1 MRSTEASESPTEGQG
16 DVLVR
21 AAREAR
27 KQAYCPYSGFAVGAA
42 LLAASGRIYHGCN
55 IENAS
60 YSVTVCAERA
70 ALFTAVSAGERR
82 FEAIAVVAA
91 GSSPPRP
98 CGPCL
103 QALVEFAPELRLY
116 LATADGDGVDCV
128 SLSGLLP
135 QPFRL
140 QGGGRG

>member
-1 MRSTEASESPTEGQG
+1 MTSSERWPAGEG
-16 DVLVR
+16 DMLVQ
-21 AAREAR
+21 AAQKAR
-27 KQAYCPYSGFAVGAA
+27 QQAYCPYSGFAVGAA
-42 LLAASGRIYHGCN
+42 LLVGGGRAYLGCN

-70 ALFTAVSAGERR
+70 ALFAAVSAGERSMQ
-82 FEAIAVVAA
+82 AMAVVAA

-116 LATADGDGVDCV
+116 LATASGDQVERV
-128 SLSGLLP
+128 TLAELLP
-135 QPFRL
+135 HPFRL
-140 QGGGRG
+140 EGGLKP